1 MSLPCERDTARVTET
16 LEVVS
21 CERERERETE
31 RNGERRRLSHVKETL
46 AVSLVTV
53 LVLSFS
59 E

>member
-31 RNGERRRLSHVKETL
+31 RNGERMSVSHVKETLRLSHVKEM
-46 AVSLVTV
+46 
-53 LVLSFS
+53 
-59 E
+59 